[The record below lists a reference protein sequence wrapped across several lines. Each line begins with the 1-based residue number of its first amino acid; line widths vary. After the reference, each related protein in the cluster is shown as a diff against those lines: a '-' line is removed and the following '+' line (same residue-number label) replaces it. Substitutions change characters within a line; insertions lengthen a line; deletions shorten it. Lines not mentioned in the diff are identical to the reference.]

1 MQEYVQLTSLVEKKT
16 YLNNIP
22 TELAI
27 HQNVKVRRQLFRPE
41 ILPTVCEE
49 EFLKS

>member
-1 MQEYVQLTSLVEKKT
+1 MQEYVQLTSLVEKKH
-16 YLNNIP
+16 LNNIP

-27 HQNVKVRRQLFRPE
+27 RQNVKVQRQLFRPE

-49 EFLKS
+49 ECLKS